1 MEEGA
6 WELCPLYYLL
16 GLSVNLKVIL
26 KKKKK
31 KKRPINK
38 KKREGEGSYSQHSQ
52 PGLQLSPDQTVN
64 SLEAGSD
71 RCSVKTADLV
81 VKP

>member
-1 MEEGA
+1 M
-6 WELCPLYYLL
+6 
-16 GLSVNLKVIL
+16 
-26 KKKKK
+26 
-31 KKRPINK
+31 

-52 PGLQLSPDQTVN
+52 PRLLLSPDQTVN